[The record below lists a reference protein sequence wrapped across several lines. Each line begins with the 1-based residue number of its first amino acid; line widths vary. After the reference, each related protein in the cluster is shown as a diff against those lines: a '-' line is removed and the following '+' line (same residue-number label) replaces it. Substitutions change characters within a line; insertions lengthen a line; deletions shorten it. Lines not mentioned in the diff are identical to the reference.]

1 MKNRDVYQRD
11 PFEIALLNNGV
22 ATVTDALTGDE
33 RRTLRFELTHFVCEG
48 QYRSG
53 LVRVLE
59 SYLRHQGQ
67 PEQPAA
73 WISGFFGSGKSH
85 LAKMLRFLWTDYAF
99 PEDGARA
106 RGLAR
111 LPDDVRDLFTEVS
124 TLGRRGHGLHAAAG
138 TLGAGAGD
146 SVRLALLGIVFKSAG
161 LPESF
166 PQARFCLWL
175 RKNGIYEQVRD
186 AVAEARRGSRPG
198 PATAPGTGRDRAA
211 VETDGRESQHS
222 PAPAHGAG
230 QDPEA
235 VATAR
240 RESRPGPATVPGA
253 GRDRTVEAD
262 GRESR
267 RSPEPAPGAAQER
280 DTIEAAEREFRRELN
295 DLYVSPLIARALLAA
310 DPHFAGS
317 EKDARAALR
326 TQFPRPADVTTDE
339 CAGALKDA
347 LAPGGEMP
355 CTAIILDEVQQYIGE
370 DTGRSYV
377 VQEVVEAC
385 SKRFGD
391 RLLFLGTGQTA
402 LSGTPALQRLQ
413 GRFTVNVELSDH
425 DVETVIRRVVLA
437 KRPDRTGDVQAAL
450 DASAGEID
458 RHLTGTR
465 IAPRNEDK
473 QVLVEDYPLLPV
485 RRRFWEQAL
494 RAVDRAGTAG
504 QLRTQLRIVYDAI
517 RRSADDPVGTV
528 VPADFLFEEISANLL
543 QSGVLLREIHEA
555 IAGQDDG
562 APGGALK
569 SRLCALV
576 FLIRKLPREAG
587 VDSGVRATADTLAD
601 LLVQDLAGE
610 GAALRGRIP
619 ALLDELAAAGTL
631 MKLDDE
637 YSLQTRESS
646 EWEAEFR
653 NRQSR
658 LANDLTGM
666 SGKRTR
672 LIGAAVQEAVGSIRL
687 LHGACK
693 EPRKLSLHFGA
704 EPPPDGG
711 PDVAVWIRDGWGAD
725 EKSAIADARAAGPD
739 SPTIHVFV
747 PKSRADAL
755 ARLIAARSAAHDT
768 LEYKGVPSTHEGIEA
783 RQGMETRRAE
793 AENGLRALVADVVG
807 GARVLQG
814 GGNERLESTL
824 SGKVKET
831 AGASLARLFPEFGD
845 ADDARWPNAIE
856 RARRGAEHPLEVLD
870 HRGRTEDHPVC
881 AAVLAFVGSGRK
893 GRDVRAHFSASP
905 CGWPRDAVDAAL
917 IGLLGAGHLRAVM
930 NGVAL
935 RPPQLD
941 QAKVPNTDF
950 RVESA
955 TIDARQ
961 RLKLRKLFQTA
972 GVDCKPNEEA
982 AAAGRLLALL
992 HELAREAGG
1001 DPPLPE
1007 RPDTRHLADLGAL
1020 AGNEQLAGILGR
1032 YDELAANFEEWSKAR
1047 ALTER
1052 RLPAW
1057 RRLLALA
1064 RHGEGLAVDAAGG
1077 GPDAAGEGSSVA
1089 GGRPD
1094 AVREAPD
1101 AGGALDAVSGS
1112 PDAAGGG
1119 LDAVREAPGA
1129 VGGGPDTVR
1138 EAPGAAGGRPDA
1150 VKEVQPQIQAIA
1162 ANRSLLA
1169 PPDPVPDLAG
1179 KLADALRAALADAED
1194 RHART
1199 HDEEWQRL
1207 SSAESWRTIGP
1218 EARAGILG
1226 RLRIEKASKGATGTE
1241 QEVLESLERISL
1253 DGWRTRTAALPRL
1266 FADARAEADRLVEPA
1281 VRHVKLESSTLRS
1294 PEDVKDWV
1302 EATERE
1308 LLDRIRH
1315 GPVVVG

>member
-22 ATVTDALTGDE
+22 ATVTDALTSDE

-53 LVRVLE
+53 LVRILE

-138 TLGAGAGD
+138 TLGAGAGG

-186 AVAEARRGSRPG
+186 AVAAARRGSRPG
-198 PATAPGTGRDRAA
+198 PATAPG
-211 VETDGRESQHS
+211 
-222 PAPAHGAG
+222 
-230 QDPEA
+230 
-235 VATAR
+235 
-240 RESRPGPATVPGA
+240 
-253 GRDRTVEAD
+253 
-262 GRESR
+262 
-267 RSPEPAPGAAQER
+267 AAQDR
-280 DTIEAAEREFRRELN
+280 DTVEAAEREFRRELN

-339 CAGALKDA
+339 CAGALQDA

-355 CTAIILDEVQQYIGE
+355 CTVVILDEVQQYIGE

-465 IAPRNEDK
+465 IAPRGEDK

-601 LLVQDLAGE
+601 LLVQDLAGD
-610 GAALRGRIP
+610 GAALRGRLP

-672 LIGAAVQEAVGSIRL
+672 LLGAAVQEAVGSIRL

-693 EPRKLSLHFGA
+693 EPRKLSLHFGS

-739 SPTIHVFV
+739 SPTIHVLV

-824 SGKVKET
+824 SGKVKEA

-856 RARRGAEHPLEVLD
+856 RARRGAENPLEALD

-893 GRDVRAHFSASP
+893 GREVRAHFSASP

-917 IGLLGAGHLRAVM
+917 IGLFGAGHLRAVV

-982 AAAGRLLALL
+982 AAAGRLLARL

-1001 DPPLPE
+1001 EPPLPE
-1007 RPDTRHLADLGAL
+1007 RPGTRHLADLDAL

-1032 YDELAANFEEWSKAR
+1032 YDELAANFEEWSKVR
-1047 ALTER
+1047 ALAEK

-1064 RHGEGLAVDAAGG
+1064 RHGEGLAEAGG
-1077 GPDAAGEGSSVA
+1077 ELDAAGEGSSVA
-1089 GGRPD
+1089 GGEPD
-1094 AVREAPD
+1094 AVREDPD
-1101 AGGALDAVSGS
+1101 
-1112 PDAAGGG
+1112 
-1119 LDAVREAPGA
+1119 A
-1129 VGGGPDTVR
+1129 VGGGPDAVR
-1138 EAPGAAGGRPDA
+1138 EGPGAVGGRPDA

-1169 PPDPVPDLAG
+1169 TTDPVPDLTG

-1194 RHART
+1194 RHARI

-1207 SSAESWRTIGP
+1207 SSAESWRTIEP

-1281 VRHVKLESSTLRS
+1281 VRHVKLTSSTLRS

-1302 EATERE
+1302 EATERD

>member
-11 PFEIALLNNGV
+11 PFEIALLNHGV

-53 LVRVLE
+53 LVRILE
-59 SYLRHQGQ
+59 SYLSHQGQ

-111 LPDDVRDLFTEVS
+111 LPDDVRDLLTEVS

-146 SVRLALLGIVFKSAG
+146 SVRLALLGVVFKSAG

-186 AVAEARRGSRPG
+186 AVATARRGSRRGTEP
-198 PATAPGTGRDRAA
+198 APGAGRDRDAVEAEGRESPRRSAPAHGAGRDRAA
-211 VETDGRESQHS
+211 VE
-222 PAPAHGAG
+222 A
-230 QDPEA
+230 
-235 VATAR
+235 
-240 RESRPGPATVPGA
+240 
-253 GRDRTVEAD
+253 AD
-262 GRESR
+262 
-267 RSPEPAPGAAQER
+267 
-280 DTIEAAEREFRRELN
+280 REFRRELN

-326 TQFPRPADVTTDE
+326 AQFPRPADITTDE
-339 CAGALKDA
+339 CIGALKDT

-355 CTAIILDEVQQYIGE
+355 CTVVILDEVQQYIGE

-517 RRSADDPVGTV
+517 RRTAGDPVGTV
-528 VPADFLFEEISANLL
+528 VPADFLFEELSANLL

-555 IAGQDDG
+555 IVGQDDG

-601 LLVQDLAGE
+601 LLVQDLAGD
-610 GAALRGRIP
+610 GAALRGRLP

-666 SGKRTR
+666 SGKRAQ
-672 LIGAAVQEAVGSIRL
+672 LLGAAVQEAVGPIRL

-693 EPRKLSLHFGA
+693 EPRKLSLNFGA

-725 EKSAIADARAAGPD
+725 EKSVIADARAAGPD

-783 RQGMETRRAE
+783 RRGMETRRAE
-793 AENGLRALVADVVG
+793 AENGLRALVADVAG

-814 GGNERLESTL
+814 GGNERLEATL
-824 SGKVKET
+824 PARVKEA
-831 AGASLARLFPEFGD
+831 AGASLARLFHEFND
-845 ADDARWPNAIE
+845 ADDPRWSNAIE

-870 HRGRTEDHPVC
+870 HGGKTEDHPVC
-881 AAVLAFVGSGRK
+881 AAVLSFVGSGRK
-893 GRDVRAHFSASP
+893 GREVRTHFSASP
-905 CGWPRDAVDAAL
+905 YGWPRDAIDAAL
-917 IGLLGAGHLRAVM
+917 ISLFGAGHLRAVV

-935 RPPQLD
+935 SPPQLD
-941 QAKVPNTDF
+941 QTKVPNTDF

-955 TIDARQ
+955 TIDTRQ

-972 GVDCKPNEEA
+972 GIDCKPNEET
-982 AAAGRLLALL
+982 AAAGRLLARL
-992 HELAREAGG
+992 HELAQEAGG
-1001 DPPLPE
+1001 DTPLPE
-1007 RPDTRHLADLGAL
+1007 RPGTRHLSDLRAL

-1032 YDELAANFEEWSKAR
+1032 YDELAAHFEEWSETR
-1047 ALTER
+1047 ALAEK

-1064 RHGEGLAVDAAGG
+1064 RHGEGMVEAGGGLDAVRDGSSATGGRPDAVRGSLGAAGGGPDAVREGLDAAGG
-1077 GPDAAGEGSSVA
+1077 GPDA
-1089 GGRPD
+1089 
-1094 AVREAPD
+1094 VRE
-1101 AGGALDAVSGS
+1101 
-1112 PDAAGGG
+1112 G
-1119 LDAVREAPGA
+1119 L
-1129 VGGGPDTVR
+1129 
-1138 EAPGAAGGRPDA
+1138 GAAGGRPDA
-1150 VKEVQPQIQAIA
+1150 ARESLGAAGGRPDAAMEVRPQIEAIA
-1162 ANRSLLA
+1162 AHRSLLA
-1169 PPDPVPDLAG
+1169 PTDPLPDLAR
-1179 KLADALRAALADAED
+1179 KLADALRAALAEAED

-1199 HDEEWQRL
+1199 YDEEWQRL
-1207 SSAESWRTIGP
+1207 SSAESWQTIEP
-1218 EARAGILG
+1218 KAREGILG
-1226 RLRIEKASKGATGTE
+1226 RLRIAKATKGATGTE

-1281 VRHVKLESSTLRS
+1281 VRHVKLASSVLRS
-1294 PEDVKDWV
+1294 PEDVKEWV
-1302 EATERE
+1302 EATEQD

>member
-11 PFEIALLNNGV
+11 PFEIALLNHGV

-53 LVRVLE
+53 LVRILE
-59 SYLRHQGQ
+59 SYLSHQGQ

-111 LPDDVRDLFTEVS
+111 LPDDVRDLLTEVS

-146 SVRLALLGIVFKSAG
+146 SVRLALLGVVFKSAG

-186 AVAEARRGSRPG
+186 AVATARRGSRPG
-198 PATAPGTGRDRAA
+198 TEPA
-211 VETDGRESQHS
+211 
-222 PAPAHGAG
+222 
-230 QDPEA
+230 
-235 VATAR
+235 
-240 RESRPGPATVPGA
+240 PGA
-253 GRDRTVEAD
+253 GRDHDTV
-262 GRESR
+262 
-267 RSPEPAPGAAQER
+267 
-280 DTIEAAEREFRRELN
+280 EAAEREFRRELN
-295 DLYVSPLIARALLAA
+295 DLYVSPLIAKALLAA

-317 EKDARAALR
+317 ERDARVALR
-326 TQFPRPADVTTDE
+326 AQFPRSADITTDE
-339 CAGALKDA
+339 CIGALKDT

-355 CTAIILDEVQQYIGE
+355 CTVVILDEVQQYIGE

-391 RLLFLGTGQTA
+391 LLLFLGTGQTA

-517 RRSADDPVGTV
+517 RRTAGDPVGTV
-528 VPADFLFEEISANLL
+528 VPADFLFEELSANLL

-555 IAGQDDG
+555 IVGQDDRT
-562 APGGALK
+562 PGGALK

-601 LLVQDLAGE
+601 LLVQDLAGD
-610 GAALRGRIP
+610 GAALRGRLP

-658 LANDLTGM
+658 LANDPTGM
-666 SGKRTR
+666 SGKRAQ
-672 LIGAAVQEAVGSIRL
+672 LLGAAVQEAVGPIRL

-693 EPRKLSLHFGA
+693 EPRKLSLDFGA
-704 EPPPDGG
+704 EPPSDGG

-725 EKSAIADARAAGPD
+725 EKSVIADARAAGPD

-768 LEYKGVPSTHEGIEA
+768 LEYKGVPSTFEPF
-783 RQGMETRRAE
+783 T
-793 AENGLRALVADVVG
+793 VA
-807 GARVLQG
+807 
-814 GGNERLESTL
+814 S
-824 SGKVKET
+824 
-831 AGASLARLFPEFGD
+831 
-845 ADDARWPNAIE
+845 
-856 RARRGAEHPLEVLD
+856 H
-870 HRGRTEDHPVC
+870 
-881 AAVLAFVGSGRK
+881 
-893 GRDVRAHFSASP
+893 
-905 CGWPRDAVDAAL
+905 
-917 IGLLGAGHLRAVM
+917 RAV
-930 NGVAL
+930 A
-935 RPPQLD
+935 
-941 QAKVPNTDF
+941 
-950 RVESA
+950 
-955 TIDARQ
+955 
-961 RLKLRKLFQTA
+961 
-972 GVDCKPNEEA
+972 
-982 AAAGRLLALL
+982 
-992 HELAREAGG
+992 
-1001 DPPLPE
+1001 
-1007 RPDTRHLADLGAL
+1007 
-1020 AGNEQLAGILGR
+1020 
-1032 YDELAANFEEWSKAR
+1032 
-1047 ALTER
+1047 
-1052 RLPAW
+1052 
-1057 RRLLALA
+1057 
-1064 RHGEGLAVDAAGG
+1064 
-1077 GPDAAGEGSSVA
+1077 
-1089 GGRPD
+1089 
-1094 AVREAPD
+1094 
-1101 AGGALDAVSGS
+1101 
-1112 PDAAGGG
+1112 
-1119 LDAVREAPGA
+1119 
-1129 VGGGPDTVR
+1129 
-1138 EAPGAAGGRPDA
+1138 
-1150 VKEVQPQIQAIA
+1150 
-1162 ANRSLLA
+1162 
-1169 PPDPVPDLAG
+1169 
-1179 KLADALRAALADAED
+1179 
-1194 RHART
+1194 
-1199 HDEEWQRL
+1199 
-1207 SSAESWRTIGP
+1207 
-1218 EARAGILG
+1218 
-1226 RLRIEKASKGATGTE
+1226 
-1241 QEVLESLERISL
+1241 
-1253 DGWRTRTAALPRL
+1253 
-1266 FADARAEADRLVEPA
+1266 
-1281 VRHVKLESSTLRS
+1281 
-1294 PEDVKDWV
+1294 
-1302 EATERE
+1302 
-1308 LLDRIRH
+1308 
-1315 GPVVVG
+1315 

>member
-186 AVAEARRGSRPG
+186 AVAAARRGSRPG
-198 PATAPGTGRDRAA
+198 PATAPGAGQDPEAGTDGRDPRRSAPTPGTGRDRA
-211 VETDGRESQHS
+211 VEADGRGSLRS
-222 PAPAHGAG
+222 LAPAHGAG

-235 VATAR
+235 ETDGQDP
-240 RESRPGPATVPGA
+240 RP
-253 GRDRTVEAD
+253 
-262 GRESR
+262 
-267 RSPEPAPGAAQER
+267 RSAPAPGAAQDR

-339 CAGALKDA
+339 CTGALKDA
-347 LAPGGEMP
+347 LAPDGEMP
-355 CTAIILDEVQQYIGE
+355 CTAVILDEVQQYIGE

-465 IAPRNEDK
+465 IAPRGEDK

-601 LLVQDLAGE
+601 LLVQDLAGD
-610 GAALRGRIP
+610 GAALRGRLP

-672 LIGAAVQEAVGSIRL
+672 LLGAAVQEAVGSIRL

-768 LEYKGVPSTHEGIEA
+768 LEYKGVPSSHEGIEA

-824 SGKVKET
+824 SGKVKE
-831 AGASLARLFPEFGD
+831 AACASLARLFPEFGD

-893 GRDVRAHFSASP
+893 GREVRAHFSASP

-917 IGLLGAGHLRAVM
+917 IGLFGAGHLRAVV

-982 AAAGRLLALL
+982 AAAGRLLARL

-1001 DPPLPE
+1001 EPPLPE

-1020 AGNEQLAGILGR
+1020 AGNEQLAGLLGR
-1032 YDELAANFEEWSKAR
+1032 YEELAANFEEWSKAR

-1064 RHGEGLAVDAAGG
+1064 RHGEGLADAGG

-1089 GGRPD
+1089 GGKPD

-1101 AGGALDAVSGS
+1101 AGGGLDAASGS

-1119 LDAVREAPGA
+1119 LDAVREGPGA
-1129 VGGGPDTVR
+1129 VGGGPDAVR
-1138 EAPGAAGGRPDA
+1138 EGPGATDGGPDA
-1150 VKEVQPQIQAIA
+1150 VKEVQPQIQAVA

-1169 PPDPVPDLAG
+1169 TTDPVPDLAG

-1199 HDEEWQRL
+1199 YDEEWQRL

-1226 RLRIEKASKGATGTE
+1226 RLRIKKASKGATGTE

-1266 FADARAEADRLVEPA
+1266 FADARAEADRLVEPT
-1281 VRHVKLESSTLRS
+1281 VRHVKLTSSTLRS
-1294 PEDVKDWV
+1294 PDDVKDWV